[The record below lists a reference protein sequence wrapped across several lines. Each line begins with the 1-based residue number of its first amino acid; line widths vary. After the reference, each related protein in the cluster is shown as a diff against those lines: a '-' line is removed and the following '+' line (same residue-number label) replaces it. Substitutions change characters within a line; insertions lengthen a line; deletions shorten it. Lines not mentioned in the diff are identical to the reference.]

1 MAGTPVEKKLDLK
14 YIIWVCIGLVLMFFG
29 GKIIPTWGTVTE
41 LGVNMICV
49 FVALL
54 VLITVTNET
63 IWPSLAALV
72 ATIFHGYMDAA
83 TAAANYAADDRHHR
97 HLLGAA

>member
-63 IWPSLAALV
+63 I
-72 ATIFHGYMDAA
+72 
-83 TAAANYAADDRHHR
+83 
-97 HLLGAA
+97 